1 MEKKVMTSTN
11 KGLIIGLILV
21 VLSVATSLFVTDMEK
36 QQSYA
41 WISYLIMIG
50 CTVWACISYARDM
63 DGNVTFGNVFSHGF
77 KTTSVFTIILVLY
90 TALSLTVIFPEM
102 KDKMLELSR
111 AQMEKDG
118 KLSSADIDRALS
130 MTSKFFVPFAI
141 AGMLIFSLI
150 IGAIG
155 SLIGAAVAKKNPAPT
170 PFQ

>member
-1 MEKKVMTSTN
+1 MEKKAMTSTN
-11 KGLIIGLILV
+11 KGIIIGLILV
-21 VLSVATSLFVTDMEK
+21 ALSVISTLFVTDVE
-36 QQSYA
+36 QQQRYS
-41 WISYLIMIG
+41 WVSYLIMIG
-50 CTVWACISYARDM
+50 CTVWACISYAKDM

-102 KDKMLELSR
+102 KDKMLEFSR

-118 KLSSADIDRALS
+118 KLSSADIDRAVS
-130 MTSKFFVPFAI
+130 MTSKFFIPFAI

-155 SLIGAAVAKKNPAPT
+155 SLIGAGVAKKNPNPT